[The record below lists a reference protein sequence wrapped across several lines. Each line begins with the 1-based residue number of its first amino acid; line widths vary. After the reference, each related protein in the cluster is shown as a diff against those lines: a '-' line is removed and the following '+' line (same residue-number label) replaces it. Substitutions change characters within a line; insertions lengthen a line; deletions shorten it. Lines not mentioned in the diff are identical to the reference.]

1 MSLCASR
8 VLDGDSEWKVLLV
21 FIFFKKAEGG
31 GEGEKAAG
39 WEVRVHILYSETPRL
54 CSRAAVPPGRALHNE
69 GLCGCG
75 ALGCGALAGGAEGTP
90 GACGRDFRAAQG
102 KSAFLRLGAGREKQG
117 LGLFCFLAVLS
128 TIFCLTFLEGSVRS
142 VPLGSL
148 ENNTFVQMGE
158 TGLNR
163 EPCLMTGGKRAAAS
177 ALTDICAVPS
187 GEGPGHQG
195 HLPPWDQNP

>member
-75 ALGCGALAGGAEGTP
+75 CGALAGGAQETP
-90 GACGRDFRAAQG
+90 GVCRRDFRTARG
-102 KSAFLRLGAGREKQG
+102 KGTFLWLGAGREKQG
-117 LGLFCFLAVLS
+117 LDLFCFLAVL
-128 TIFCLTFLEGSVRS
+128 GSRLA
-142 VPLGSL
+142 LGLLSHVL
-148 ENNTFVQMGE
+148 
-158 TGLNR
+158 R
-163 EPCLMTGGKRAAAS
+163 R
-177 ALTDICAVPS
+177 IR
-187 GEGPGHQG
+187 
-195 HLPPWDQNP
+195 

>member
-142 VPLGSL
+142 FPLEVWRITPL
-148 ENNTFVQMGE
+148 CRWVRP
-158 TGLNR
+158 GLT
-163 EPCLMTGGKRAAAS
+163 ESP
-177 ALTDICAVPS
+177 V
-187 GEGPGHQG
+187 
-195 HLPPWDQNP
+195 